1 MKIIKQGKSKEEIEA
16 VLKNEKRFQ
25 CATCDCIFSANDDE
39 YRYDQDYIYTTCYCK
54 CPNCGRTV
62 KRLRKNYY
70 QVSCTNPW
78 CFSVEAVCADTEE
91 QAIIAWN
98 KRRENDEP

>member
-25 CATCDCIFSANDDE
+25 CATCDCIFFANDDE

-54 CPNCGRTV
+54 CPNCGR
-62 KRLRKNYY
+62 NAY
-70 QVSCTNPW
+70 QLK
-78 CFSVEAVCADTEE
+78 E
-91 QAIIAWN
+91 
-98 KRRENDEP
+98 R